1 MDVRE
6 YLDQVRIEASVKAVD
21 MSDVKFNREV
31 YRQHVDQ
38 SQEHQARSNMGVR
51 CVGIYP
57 SVCIICGTFHIF
69 TYTPSKLLL
78 RLKRYKGDTLSLY
91 SLSVTLQR
99 LVLLSP
105 LCDCHLVGL
114 LPVYGR

>member
-31 YRQHVDQ
+31 YRRHVDQ

-51 CVGIYP
+51 CVCMCLFIY
-57 SVCIICGTFHIF
+57 VCRYVCVESCTF
-69 TYTPSKLLL
+69 
-78 RLKRYKGDTLSLY
+78 DEEE
-91 SLSVTLQR
+91 
-99 LVLLSP
+99 
-105 LCDCHLVGL
+105 
-114 LPVYGR
+114 

>member
-31 YRQHVDQ
+31 YRRHVDQ

-51 CVGIYP
+51 CA
-57 SVCIICGTFHIF
+57 C
-69 TYTPSKLLL
+69 
-78 RLKRYKGDTLSLY
+78 LY
-91 SLSVTLQR
+91 M
-99 LVLLSP
+99 
-105 LCDCHLVGL
+105 
-114 LPVYGR
+114 

>member
-31 YRQHVDQ
+31 YRRHVDQ

-51 CVGIYP
+51 CACLYVGTCVYVHVYICWYMCMC
-57 SVCIICGTFHIF
+57 VC
-69 TYTPSKLLL
+69 
-78 RLKRYKGDTLSLY
+78 LY
-91 SLSVTLQR
+91 M
-99 LVLLSP
+99 
-105 LCDCHLVGL
+105 
-114 LPVYGR
+114 